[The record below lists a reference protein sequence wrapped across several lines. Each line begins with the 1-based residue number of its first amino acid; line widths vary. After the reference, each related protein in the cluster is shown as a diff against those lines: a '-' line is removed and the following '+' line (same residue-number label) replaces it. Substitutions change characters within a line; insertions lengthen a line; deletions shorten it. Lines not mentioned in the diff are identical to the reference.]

1 VPLAPATLSVWQ
13 LPHPFEEKT
22 CLPSAIAAAFPP
34 EEEPPDDEPPDDEPP
49 LDGVDAGVDAADER
63 AAVETVGFSPTEL
76 ALLVVLPAA
85 TITTTITTMPTTVPR
100 RAATRTLIMA
110 RGLYLLHPAIYRMQG
125 MAPRLSNAE
134 VESRC
139 STNATSKT

>member
-1 VPLAPATLSVWQ
+1 MKSASGMLAFWASAATALPRSGPIVPLAPATVSVWQ

-34 EEEPPDDEPPDDEPP
+34 DDDPP
-49 LDGVDAGVDAADER
+49 LDGVDVGVDEGVDEADER

-85 TITTTITTMPTTVPR
+85 TITTTITTMPT
-100 RAATRTLIMA
+100 
-110 RGLYLLHPAIYRMQG
+110 
-125 MAPRLSNAE
+125 
-134 VESRC
+134 
-139 STNATSKT
+139 